1 MRALVRALQ
10 FFSVVPPLP
19 NLMRYS
25 FVFVTLASTV
35 SMSVDVGRAPM
46 AIVPTLVL
54 QVFATSTG
62 FTAHA
67 RRGYYDVLFTEGV
80 GRLRTALMHW
90 LMSSAPGLVSWLI
103 VAGAERMIAGTTTA
117 VAPGSITALIASSTI
132 PWATTVAL
140 PRFSGAIGWMLLCVM
155 TITLG
160 PRTVAFAAND
170 SLPAAGWPAALEAL
184 VLPVRLVGGDAQ
196 NVAALASALLAS
208 GVSMTGALLWIART
222 PLPLE
227 AAQ

>member
-10 FFSVVPPLP
+10 FFGVVPPLP
-19 NLMRYS
+19 SLMVYS
-25 FVFVTLASTV
+25 FVFVTVAAIV
-35 SMSVDVGRAPM
+35 SLSVDVHRAPT
-46 AIVPTLVL
+46 AIIPTLVL

-67 RRGYYDVLFTEGV
+67 RRGYYDVLLTEGV
-80 GRLRTALMHW
+80 GRLRTALTHW

-103 VAGAERMIAGTTTA
+103 VAATERMIAGTTTA
-117 VAPGSITALIASSTI
+117 VAPGSITALVASSTI
-132 PWATTVAL
+132 PWGTTVAL

-155 TITLG
+155 TITLA
-160 PRTVAFAAND
+160 PRGMAFGSNE
-170 SLPAAGWPAALEAL
+170 SLTATGWPAAVEAL
-184 VLPVRLVGGDAQ
+184 VFPVRLVGGDVGH
-196 NVAALASALLAS
+196 VAVLALPLLASAAS
-208 GVSMTGALLWIART
+208 MMSALLWIART